1 MEGRVR
7 TKQFRLRMQ
16 DKEEPYGAHGYIGG
30 TCFLLQIKQAAFDP
44 RVFQNPSRD
53 ACFGVIDS
61 IHELFDQ
68 ADAGH
73 GGQFPNPEDLASI
86 AVERK
91 CGRLEWRLD
100 WNSPSVDFYLSLG
113 GGANVGLGRVSHCRR
128 YTWEVCRIRFIDL
141 STKYRRLTV
150 DRYCRL
156 RSTALFVLILIR
168 KLFARAKHQIKFCE
182 RPLTTGRS
190 STIM

>member
-73 GGQFPNPEDLASI
+73 GGQFPNPRRPGIHCRGAKMRTI
-86 AVERK
+86 GMAP
-91 CGRLEWRLD
+91 RLE
-100 WNSPSVDFYLSLG
+100 
-113 GGANVGLGRVSHCRR
+113 
-128 YTWEVCRIRFIDL
+128 
-141 STKYRRLTV
+141 
-150 DRYCRL
+150 
-156 RSTALFVLILIR
+156 
-168 KLFARAKHQIKFCE
+168 
-182 RPLTTGRS
+182 
-190 STIM
+190 

>member
-61 IHELFDQ
+61 IHGLTRRMRGTEGNFPTPKTWHPLPWSEN
-68 ADAGH
+68 AD
-73 GGQFPNPEDLASI
+73 
-86 AVERK
+86 
-91 CGRLEWRLD
+91 D
-100 WNSPSVDFYLSLG
+100 WN
-113 GGANVGLGRVSHCRR
+113 GA
-128 YTWEVCRIRFIDL
+128 
-141 STKYRRLTV
+141 
-150 DRYCRL
+150 
-156 RSTALFVLILIR
+156 
-168 KLFARAKHQIKFCE
+168 
-182 RPLTTGRS
+182 
-190 STIM
+190 

>member
-73 GGQFPNPEDLASI
+73 GGQFPNLEDLASI

-113 GGANVGLGRVSHCRR
+113 GGQCGIGPCIALPAIHLGSLQNKIH
-128 YTWEVCRIRFIDL
+128 
-141 STKYRRLTV
+141 
-150 DRYCRL
+150 
-156 RSTALFVLILIR
+156 
-168 KLFARAKHQIKFCE
+168 
-182 RPLTTGRS
+182 
-190 STIM
+190 

>member
-61 IHELFDQ
+61 IHELLDQ

-113 GGANVGLGRVSHCRR
+113 GGPMWDWAVYRTAGDTLG
-128 YTWEVCRIRFIDL
+128 
-141 STKYRRLTV
+141 
-150 DRYCRL
+150 
-156 RSTALFVLILIR
+156 
-168 KLFARAKHQIKFCE
+168 KFQAVEKVACATFS
-182 RPLTTGRS
+182 RCS
-190 STIM
+190 

>member
-100 WNSPSVDFYLSLG
+100 
-113 GGANVGLGRVSHCRR
+113 
-128 YTWEVCRIRFIDL
+128 
-141 STKYRRLTV
+141 
-150 DRYCRL
+150 
-156 RSTALFVLILIR
+156 
-168 KLFARAKHQIKFCE
+168 
-182 RPLTTGRS
+182 
-190 STIM
+190 

>member
-113 GGANVGLGRVSHCRR
+113 GGPMWDWAVYRTACDTLGKFAEKDS
-128 YTWEVCRIRFIDL
+128 
-141 STKYRRLTV
+141 
-150 DRYCRL
+150 
-156 RSTALFVLILIR
+156 LILQR
-168 KLFARAKHQIKFCE
+168 NTE
-182 RPLTTGRS
+182 N
-190 STIM
+190 